1 MHVMCFPKTVQT
13 WVVLWRSLYEIW
25 LTDDILIRDPYRGV
39 PPAQLDEFRVA
50 VQDLLEAGVIRESSS
65 PYALLVVQVQKKDG
79 RLWVCVDFHK
89 LNTKTVR
96 DAWAL

>member
-13 WVVLWRSLYEIW
+13 WVVLWRLLYEIW
-25 LTDDILIRDPYRGV
+25 LTDDILIRDPQRGV

-65 PYALLVVQVQKKDG
+65 PYALLVVQVQKDG

>member
-65 PYALLVVQVQKKDG
+65 PYALLVVQV
-79 RLWVCVDFHK
+79 
-89 LNTKTVR
+89 
-96 DAWAL
+96 